1 LCIGCTPLR
10 NILSTV
16 GYSKAQAAKGSRTI
30 LNAFNIINYADI
42 LRDEGTLAKAKAR
55 LLMLFSSRAL
65 PVEIKQILKNV
76 NTETSHLEEEDTA
89 AESYIESISG
99 LGGDIFESIG
109 GTDIQ
114 RKMLRDIG
122 TKMVGAIIVDDM
134 VRDFDRDMV
143 NGAYNPLIHE
153 SAEDRTRIQE
163 HCTTRFRKLVDP
175 VLGERDYGSKGSL
188 TRRTLEEMFFDSIIG
203 CCCP

>member
-1 LCIGCTPLR
+1 M
-10 NILSTV
+10 
-16 GYSKAQAAKGSRTI
+16 
-30 LNAFNIINYADI
+30 NAFNIINYADI

-114 RKMLRDIG
+114 RKMLRD
-122 TKMVGAIIVDDM
+122 
-134 VRDFDRDMV
+134 
-143 NGAYNPLIHE
+143 
-153 SAEDRTRIQE
+153 
-163 HCTTRFRKLVDP
+163 
-175 VLGERDYGSKGSL
+175 
-188 TRRTLEEMFFDSIIG
+188 
-203 CCCP
+203 